1 MVSTTPIL
9 ATELVCRCRYGNHA
23 HLVRSIKISNLLG
36 HSIFRDLEVVSV
48 EIGHEGTGFVRNYNI
63 QDDELALHFQG
74 IGSILRR

>member
-1 MVSTTPIL
+1 M
-9 ATELVCRCRYGNHA
+9 
-23 HLVRSIKISNLLG
+23 RSIKISNLLG
-36 HSIFRDLEVVSV
+36 HSIFRDLEVISV